1 MNLQHCAGVRFDVS
15 ISFKLRN
22 VVVALVTAWAC
33 LVPWLVH
40 ATTLSPGGTISPTSS
55 TTVITGDVIAGAV
68 AIPFSSGLYS
78 GSLTTTV
85 YKNDPTNALG
95 GLTFTYQITNNSSS
109 IDPIERLTITDFGS
123 FQTDATY
130 VSATGLVPT
139 LFDRSAAGTI
149 GASFLAS
156 PLGPGKL
163 LSNTTSAIL
172 VMRTNSSTFASTTA
186 SVIDGSVASVA
197 SFAPITAVPEPSTLV
212 LCGVGGIGL
221 ALSRR
226 KLQLKLAE

>member
-1 MNLQHCAGVRFDVS
+1 MVLATCGV
-15 ISFKLRN
+15 
-22 VVVALVTAWAC
+22 C
-33 LVPWLVH
+33 LAPSLLH
-40 ATTLSPGGTISPTSS
+40 ATTLSPGDTLSPTTS
-55 TTVITGDVIAGAV
+55 TLPIVGNVVAGGVAV
-68 AIPFSSGLYS
+68 PFSSGLYS
-78 GSLTTTV
+78 GMLTTTV
-85 YKNDPTNALG
+85 YQNDPSNAFG
-95 GLTFTYQITNNSSS
+95 GLTFTYQITNNSGS

-123 FQTDATY
+123 FQVDASY
-130 VSATGLVPT
+130 VTTTGLVPT

-149 GASFLAS
+149 GGSFLAS

-163 LSNTTSAIL
+163 LPNTTSAIF

-226 KLQLKLAE
+226 KLQRKLA